1 MENQAQSETHP
12 VLGGKAYLYRRSDSQ
27 LWQAAAYFKGRNY
40 RNSTQEMHLHHA
52 IKVAEDWYFRL
63 LGLNS
68 VGQLPQKKEITF
80 REVADQFMKEY
91 SVMTEGQR
99 SPRWVQGHDIRL
111 RVHLMPF
118 FGDMPISKVTV
129 SKVQE
134 YRVLRMTPQT
144 DKNPNARDNRPH
156 MMGKLPAP
164 KTLHN
169 EIITLR
175 QVLKTAVRHN
185 WLTVVPD
192 LTAPFRGSSK
202 VSHRPWFSPAEYK
215 TLYEATRDNAKNARE
230 QDRWSAE
237 QLHDYVLFMGNTG
250 LRPDEAKNLQHRD
263 VEIVKDKSTG
273 QEILVIEVRGKRGI
287 GFCKSTAGAVLPYR
301 RLLKRAKPL
310 ATGQEELSYPAQTDF
325 LFPSN
330 HSTMFD
336 KLLSN
341 NDLKRDRD
349 GKARTSY
356 SLRHTYIC
364 MRLLEGADIYQV
376 AKNCRTSVEMIEK
389 HYAAHLKNTLDA
401 AAINVEKTGDSR
413 VKSQK
418 RRKPKGDQAPEP
430 EGTTDKRRVKT
441 IRHFPQTPA

>member
-1 MENQAQSETHP
+1 MENQAHPETHP
-12 VLGGKAYLYRRSDSQ
+12 VLGGKAYLYRRSDSH

-40 RNSTQEMHLHHA
+40 RNSTQEAHLHHA
-52 IKVAEDWYFRL
+52 IKVAEDWYFHL

-68 VGQLPQKKEITF
+68 VGQLPQKQEITF

-91 SVMTEGQR
+91 AVMTEGQR
-99 SPRWVQGHDIRL
+99 SPRWVAGHEIRL
-111 RVHLMPF
+111 RVHLVPF

-129 SKVQE
+129 SKIQE
-134 YRVLRMTPQT
+134 YRVMRMTPKK
-144 DKNPNARDNRPH
+144 DKNPNAEDNRPH
-156 MMGKLPAP
+156 AAEKLPAS

-169 EIITLR
+169 EIVTLR
-175 QVLKTAVRHN
+175 QVLKTAVRHS
-185 WLTVVPD
+185 WLAAVPD
-192 LTAPFRGSSK
+192 LSAPFRGSGK
-202 VSHRPWFSPAEYK
+202 VVHRPWFSPAEYK
-215 TLYEATRDNAKNARE
+215 SLYEATRENAKNARP
-230 QDRWSAE
+230 QDKWSAE

-250 LRPDEAKNLQHRD
+250 LRPDEAKNLQYRD
-263 VEIVKDKSTG
+263 VEIVKDKATEK
-273 QEILVIEVRGKRGI
+273 EILVIEVRGKRGI
-287 GFCKSTAGAVLPYR
+287 GFCKSTPGAVLPYR

-310 ATGQEELSYPAQTDF
+310 AAGQTEPSYPEQTGF

-336 KLLSN
+336 TLLTDSK
-341 NDLKRDRD
+341 LKRDRD

-413 VKSQK
+413 AKNQ
-418 RRKPKGDQAPEP
+418 RKKPRADKASPK
-430 EGTTDKRRVKT
+430 KT
-441 IRHFPQTPA
+441 